1 MADESDYGRDP
12 IQIVEIKQPR
22 CALRYGTLPCR
33 AAVADAVVR
42 TNQALWSQ
50 DFTNA
55 AWTRTR
61 VTISPDVA
69 NAPDGTATA
78 DKIVPNTTSSTHHVI
93 ETTILDASTQ
103 YAVSIYAKAAEYSQ
117 FRILLSA
124 ANGWDVTTE
133 SDFDLVA
140 KTATAVSGAT
150 PVIEDVGGGWYRC
163 SVIAT
168 TNGSADGKRHIYRV
182 KSGGTDSFAGNGTN
196 GILFWGVQVEVG
208 DSVST
213 YKPTTD
219 TPVTRIW
226 GTGTQRCFNTY
237 WTCQDR
243 ENYDGTGSIAWRFTK
258 PRAGVMPLYEEADAG
273 NTIKTN
279 PIYMLTDVSTSPSK
293 INVGS
298 RRTGESPLGVR
309 ASCTASFH
317 DAPFDDHVGD
327 YYLDTRATVGGNF
340 WAKMLARN
348 AFQPGWEMRVYEG
361 YAGQALGDMQ
371 VRFYPV
377 EKIDGPT
384 TGGKVTV
391 RGLDPLQLSD
401 KRRAQ
406 FPRTTDIK
414 LRAPATAVQTT
425 LDIVAAED
433 DLTADFG
440 NTGSRRFA
448 RIGSE
453 IVQYSGYT
461 GTAPDFTM
469 TGVLRGALDTVAATH
484 AVDDAVQRVGR
495 YEDMRMYRIAKDLIE
510 NHTPIGSGYIDNAQ
524 WEAEGGRFL
533 GLFKA
538 NTTIASPEDV
548 EKLLGELCR
557 DGLFSI
563 WWDERQQTIPL
574 LAVRP
579 PQETPISLTDDLN
592 VLKGTSE
599 VKASPDD
606 RMTRVSVFFKIV
618 SPVAQLTDPTN
629 YLRRDIRIAGEY
641 ELPQATGGEIREVQI
656 FSRWIQTDAQA
667 LLVGSQLLLR
677 YRDVPRYLSVTLDA
691 KDRSIKI
698 GDVADVTTGT
708 VVDVNGNPVST
719 RWQVISFEEIKPGD
733 TVRLDLQTYQF
744 TGRFAYWMDN
754 ATPDYMSA
762 SDAQRAKGF
771 FWADAD
777 GRMPDGT
784 EGYQWQ

>member
-1 MADESDYGRDP
+1 MADENDYGREP

-22 CALRYGTLPCR
+22 CALRYGILPCR

-42 TNQALWSQ
+42 TNYYLWSEQ
-50 DFTNA
+50 FDNSYWVKGNSSVTANA
-55 AWTRTR
+55 TT
-61 VTISPDVA
+61 
-69 NAPDGTATA
+69 APDGEATA
-78 DKIVPNTTSSTHHVI
+78 DEVFDNASSANHIIRRSVTS
-93 ETTILDASTQ
+93 
-103 YAVSIYAKAAEYSQ
+103 VSGSEYCVSFYAKANT
-117 FRILLSA
+117 LSNIGIFTPA
-124 ANGWDVTTE
+124 VIFGASANVRFELSGSGAYV
-133 SDFDLVA
+133 V
-140 KTATAVSGAT
+140 VSGSVTAAG
-150 PVIEDVGGGWYRC
+150 IEALAGGWYRC
-163 SVIAT
+163 WCIRTAT
-168 TNGSADGKRHIYRV
+168 ASATSNIDFRLRNATSDNYV
-182 KSGGTDSFAGNGTN
+182 GTGQSLYLWGAQLEIGNP
-196 GILFWGVQVEVG
+196 I
-208 DSVST
+208 ST
-213 YKPTTD
+213 YKKTTD
-219 TPVTRIW
+219 ATVSRIW

-258 PRAGVMPLYEEADAG
+258 PRAGVMPLYEESGED
-273 NTIKTN
+273 IKTN
-279 PIYMLTDVSTSPSK
+279 PLYMLTDVSTSPSK

-309 ASCTASFH
+309 ASCTASFQ

-348 AFQPGWEMRVYEG
+348 SFQPGWEMRVYEG

-384 TGGKVTV
+384 TSGKVTV

-425 LDIVAAED
+425 LDIVAAEA

-461 GTAPDFTM
+461 GTAPDFTL

-510 NHTPIGSGYIDNAQ
+510 NHTPIGPGYIDNTQ
-524 WEAEGGRFL
+524 WEAEGGQFL

-538 NTTIASPEDV
+538 NTTISSPEDV

-579 PQETPISLTDDLN
+579 PQEAPISLTDDLN

-599 VKASPDD
+599 VKAAPDD

-754 ATPDYMSA
+754 ATPDYLSA